1 VAQPGVDGASDVGV
15 VVVAR
20 NLPTVQSG
28 FIKDNAPSRSR
39 GLLGMIP
46 SLKPTYCF
54 FWFF

>member
-1 VAQPGVDGASDVGV
+1 MAKPGVDGASDVGV